1 MSKPTKKAKTKRH
14 AGMFVSHDPRS
25 GTGGARQG
33 AGRPP
38 NWFKQAC
45 DQALQKYQLFDLL
58 ADGARGEKVDYIVGE
73 GGKLRK
79 VPARYRDRV
88 ASITELADRAHG
100 RPTQH
105 VDVSSDQALMELL
118 SLVTLA
124 VKQRVPAACPH
135 CKHKMSS
142 LQELAQ
148 DFITIQER
156 LMDKAKGTVKGA
168 LPDARDDSKD
178 D

>member
-1 MSKPTKKAKTKRH
+1 MKSKVTNPTGKGGFKPGNKLA
-14 AGMFVSHDPRS
+14 
-25 GTGGARQG
+25 TGGARPG
-33 AGRPP
+33 SGRPP

-45 DQALQKYQLFDLL
+45 DQGLQKYQLFDLL
-58 ADGARGEKVDYIVGE
+58 IDGARGEKVDFTIGE
-73 GGKLRK
+73 GGKIKK

-88 ASITELADRAHG
+88 ASVVELADRAHG

-124 VKQRVPAACPH
+124 VKQRVPASCPH

-156 LMDKAKGTVKGA
+156 LMDKAKGTVKGV
-168 LPDARDDSKD
+168 LPDASKPSD
-178 D
+178 EE